1 MHRSLY
7 IVISTPILC
16 KVDHINDTLMYLL
29 LYSFH
34 YPIVHIRSIPVL
46 FVLIYNARCSCVS
59 FSSSSVM
66 CTSFD
71 IRNYWR
77 GWNMLQCS
85 YLLCKRGSNCKGT
98 VIDQFTNASLIVKVS
113 LYTILLCQY
122 KWTSIFSFLLRTYS
136 IYLHLNFISIA

>member
-1 MHRSLY
+1 MQ
-7 IVISTPILC
+7 LC
-16 KVDHINDTLMYLL
+16 IIFIIFRRYDAKIAFL
-29 LYSFH
+29 
-34 YPIVHIRSIPVL
+34 
-46 FVLIYNARCSCVS
+46 
-59 FSSSSVM
+59 M

-85 YLLCKRGSNCKGT
+85 SLLCKRGSSCKGT

-122 KWTSIFSFLLRTYS
+122 KWTSIFSFLLRPYS
-136 IYLHLNFISIA
+136 IQRKKSNIYTWTLLVLPRKLKLLFSNKTLFLIYILINANLRELFSIHMPT